1 MSDTESTIHDARDEM
16 DQLLAMAN
24 HLPDDETVRLTA
36 ARIKTLVS
44 LFDTVMRDAVE
55 HAEQNRSLKNAVEY
69 ADKTICRLQGMDPK
83 EPLL

>member
-1 MSDTESTIHDARDEM
+1 MSDESLSDARDEM

-44 LFDTVMRDAVE
+44 LFDVVMRDAVE